1 MRSVPTKNKVSSYYY
16 IFRIVYM
23 KPNPP
28 ESSLLSNQSVCLS
41 NPYFKV
47 YCVNLVL
54 FLFIFLVP
62 GCGGNLTAVSG
73 TFSSPLYPNL
83 PSNTSFECVWNI
95 EVWRHLLNTY
105 LLIFCDSW
113 RHLIRASWQAPARR
127 TIRITWRE
135 LSFSRGNGTCD
146 NNGLTITDVTDDGQ
160 RHQVQFCG
168 LVRTTTPFL
177 CSEFYFTLLFI
188 RVSQVDRSSAPQL
201 DLGRRARVVMKSDGQ
216 LSGRGF
222 LLAFTAA

>member
-1 MRSVPTKNKVSSYYY
+1 MLILLFIFSSGLWWQSH
-16 IFRIVYM
+16 RCEW
-23 KPNPP
+23 NLL
-28 ESSLLSNQSVCLS
+28 ESSLPESPIQHIVRVRLE
-41 NPYFKV
+41 YR
-47 YCVNLVL
+47 
-54 FLFIFLVP
+54 
-62 GCGGNLTAVSG
+62 GLTSLTQYVS
-73 TFSSPLYPNL
+73 T
-83 PSNTSFECVWNI
+83 
-95 EVWRHLLNTY
+95 HL
-105 LLIFCDSW
+105 FCDPW

-127 TIRITWRE
+127 SIRITWRE

-160 RHQVQFCG
+160 SHQVQFCG

-177 CSEFYFTLLFI
+177 CSELYFTLLFI